1 MKNNREEVL
10 KTDKRLKIAI
20 SISLISTIIISAVTL
35 DHLNKSGYITSSTD
49 FVTFFLFYISLILL
63 IIPLTVIIISN
74 KKMVYLL
81 VVLQSIG
88 FLWFGFFFEETALLF
103 ISWAINFSVIGYSF
117 KKFELTSVFPSNY

>member
-88 FLWFGFFFEETALLF
+88 VLWFGIFFEETALLF
-103 ISWAINFSVIGYSF
+103 IPWAINFSVIGYSF
-117 KKFELTSVFPSNY
+117 KKFGLTSVFPSNY

>member
-88 FLWFGFFFEETALLF
+88 FLWFGIFFEETALLF

>member
-103 ISWAINFSVIGYSF
+103 IPWAINFSVIGYSF